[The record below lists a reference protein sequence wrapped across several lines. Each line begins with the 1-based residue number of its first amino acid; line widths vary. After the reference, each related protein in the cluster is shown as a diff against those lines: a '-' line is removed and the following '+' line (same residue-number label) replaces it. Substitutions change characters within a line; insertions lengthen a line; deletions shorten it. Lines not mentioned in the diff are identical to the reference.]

1 MKQLI
6 LVLGASLSLFN
17 PMQGFAED
25 NPEKIVSEVNKTT
38 AESSF
43 ESGNTGVKGAWVD
56 FVRELPFSNGSY
68 NGGVK
73 QFEGRD
79 IIVASGVAMVS
90 VREGQPG
97 WVESRIA
104 AYDRAELEAKTQ
116 VVSFLM
122 SNISQERVAKLVE
135 NAQTNDGEVQ
145 KEVKEGSALLKKLK
159 RIGNKGL
166 KIIETE
172 MNNYLA
178 KYDENYNPEEFNDL
192 VPEQKK
198 IYFEGFFQRVLGNR
212 VLRTVTGFTPSFT
225 TESRQNQ
232 EYAVLVGIVWSP
244 KSNQLAISMA
254 NDVYKIPPVAPNK
267 SIDQYVKELGPKVYN
282 LWGTRL
288 MIDEKG
294 HYNVV
299 AFAQAAPAKSNST
312 REQSA
317 LQRAKEIAKT
327 RAEGMIA
334 TFVRETVSATEK
346 EDFSETIQEFEDG
359 TQGTEII
366 RNVIKERKGKVR
378 NVKLRG
384 LTTVTDWSINHPITG
399 QKVAGSVVVWS
410 PSSRAM
416 SENMLRKI
424 NQKPSLENSDRVS
437 SPNIP
442 KPNQVEEGLEPVIVD
457 TSVF

>member
-1 MKQLI
+1 MMKQLTA
-6 LVLGASLSLFN
+6 VLGVTLCLLAPLHV
-17 PMQGFAED
+17 FAED
-25 NPEKIVSEVNKTT
+25 DPEKTIREVNKTT
-38 AESSF
+38 SESSF
-43 ESGNTGVKGAWVD
+43 ESGSTGVKGAWVD
-56 FVRELPFSNGSY
+56 FVRKLPFSNGSY

-79 IIVASGVAMVS
+79 IIVASGVAIVS

-104 AYDRAELEAKTQ
+104 AYDRAELEAKAQ

-122 SNISQERVAKLVE
+122 SNLEQERVVDLVE
-135 NAQTNDGEVQ
+135 NANTNDGEVQ
-145 KEVKEGSALLKKLK
+145 KKVQEGSALMKKLK
-159 RIGNKGL
+159 SIGNKGL

-172 MNNYLA
+172 MDSYLA
-178 KYDENYNPEEFNDL
+178 KYDENYDPEEFSDL
-192 VPEQKK
+192 TPKQKK
-198 IYFEGFFQRVLGNR
+198 IRFEGIFKRAVGNT

-254 NDVYKIPPVAPNK
+254 NDVYNIPAVTPSK
-267 SIDQYVKELGPKVYN
+267 SVDQYVSDLGAKVLS

-299 AFAQAAPAKSNST
+299 AFAQAAPSTASST
-312 REQSA
+312 RQESA
-317 LQRAKEIAKT
+317 LQNAKGIAKT
-327 RAEGMIA
+327 RAEGMIS
-334 TFVRETVSATEK
+334 TFVNETVSATEK
-346 EDFSETIQEFEDG
+346 EDFSETIQEFDDG

-366 RNVIKERKGKVR
+366 RNVIKKRKGKVR

-384 LTTVTDWSINHPITG
+384 LATVTDWSINHPITG
-399 QKVAGSVVVWS
+399 QKVAGAVVVWS
-410 PSSRAM
+410 PSSREM
-416 SENMLRKI
+416 SENMLRKLKE
-424 NQKPSLENSDRVS
+424 KPSINKSENPSKQISS
-437 SPNIP
+437 SPI
-442 KPNQVEEGLEPVIVD
+442 EGMLEPVIFD
-457 TSVF
+457 TSIF